1 LIKKHLLMHPLY
13 MNKFCVELNEK
24 SNGVESVRESS
35 QLIKLSLMI
44 SSIFQRVEM
53 QLQLEYSI
61 YNKIHKK

>member
-1 LIKKHLLMHPLY
+1 MHPLY